1 MFNLKFSFGTDVCS
15 MFPHSS
21 ERAKRVSI
29 EQQQKQKKNAYP
41 EYLARMR
48 ALKINI

>member
-1 MFNLKFSFGTDVCS
+1 MFNLKFSFGPDVCS

-29 EQQQKQKKNAYP
+29 EQKQKKNAYP

>member
-1 MFNLKFSFGTDVCS
+1 MFNLKFSFGPDVCS

-29 EQQQKQKKNAYP
+29 EQQQKQEKK
-41 EYLARMR
+41 MR
-48 ALKINI
+48 TLSTWLECVL